1 MIRVLCLVSILM
13 FLFATPGSAAGHSI
27 VHAGRLDSLM
37 TRAHQS
43 GGFDG
48 AVLVAEGG
56 RVVFKKAYGQAD
68 REWSI
73 PNATDTRFRIGSVTK
88 VFTAILV
95 MQLVQEGR
103 LDLEAHISDYL
114 TAYPAKTGQAVT
126 LRHLLSH
133 TSGIPNYMQDIPYIA
148 DSDSCGFWVRYS
160 PEELVAT
167 FASLDL
173 RFEPGSKFEY
183 CNSAYV
189 LLGDMLEKVTSK
201 PYEQLLKERI
211 LDPLGMKDTGYARP
225 ETIIPRR
232 ARGYLVTDSSCANAD
247 YDNTTVFYSAGALY
261 STVDD
266 LYRLDQ
272 ALYSDALLDA
282 KTKELMFTHVVATP
296 RGGYTLGWNEGSL
309 PLPGTR
315 ERARFVGHVGDA
327 NGFFALIFRFTDTK
341 DAIIMLT
348 NSNALGPQTGQ
359 ALLGGVAGIMHGPGR
374 E

>member
-1 MIRVLCLVSILM
+1 MTRVLCLATISTL
-13 FLFATPGSAAGHSI
+13 LFASSASAAGRPN
-27 VHAGRLDSLM
+27 VHADHLDSLVM
-37 TRAHQS
+37 RAHES

-48 AVLVAEGG
+48 VMLVAEGG
-56 RVVFKKAYGQAD
+56 RVVFKKAYGLAD
-68 REWSI
+68 REWNV
-73 PNATDTRFRIGSVTK
+73 PNATDTRFRIGSITK

-103 LDLEAHISDYL
+103 LDLDAHISDYL
-114 TAYPAKTGQAVT
+114 PDYPAKTGQAVT

-133 TSGIPNYMQDIPYIA
+133 TSGIPSYTQHNPYIG

-167 FASLDL
+167 FSNLDL

-189 LLGDMLEKVTSK
+189 LLGVILEKLTGK

-232 ARGYLVTDSSCANAD
+232 ARGYLVRDDGYANAH
-247 YDNTTVFYSAGALY
+247 YDNTAIFYSAGALY

-266 LYRLDQ
+266 LFRFDQ
-272 ALYSDALLDA
+272 ALYSDVLLDA
-282 KTKELMFTHVVATP
+282 KTRELMFTHVVATP

-309 PLPGTR
+309 PLPGNQKP
-315 ERARFVGHVGDA
+315 ARFIGHAGDA
-327 NGFFALIFRFTDTK
+327 SGFFSVIFRFTETK
-341 DAIIMLT
+341 DLIVMMT
-348 NSNALGPQTGQ
+348 NANAMNPQTGQ
-359 ALLGGVAGIMHGPGR
+359 ALLGGVAAIMYGPGR